1 MLLFYM
7 IICWWIMII
16 YIILIIIYV
25 FVIGKRIINAYL
37 MYIFAFVIL
46 KSIINVF
53 LINITVYARHLIM
66 SLYAWQ
72 KNIYV
77 YVTMIESAYPRL
89 INVFAKIIIKK
100 KSVYLMI
107 IIAIVNIIIIILD
120 HVYFMID
127 AENLLRN
134 IFVKIWEN
142 ILIVFQKKKFSVLYK
157 CINIM

>member
-1 MLLFYM
+1 
-7 IICWWIMII
+7 MII